1 MTIDRRRALALFGL
15 GGASAAGEAM
25 AAAPRGLFAGR
36 AAFLHG
42 VASGDPL
49 EDRVVLW
56 TRITAEA
63 TTAPIAVRWD
73 VATDPAFKAIVR
85 QGQATAVA
93 ARDHTV
99 KVDVTGLKP
108 ATDYFY
114 RFRYVRKG
122 KPFGKA
128 VGGRTRTLPKGPVRD
143 VVLAVASCSL
153 YPNGYFN
160 AYDAIAKLP
169 RVDAVLHLGDYIYE
183 YGAAPDD
190 YGMTS
195 PTAKT
200 RVPDP
205 PRELLSL
212 ADYRR
217 RHALYKTDP
226 ALQAAH
232 ARAPW
237 IVVWDDHETADN
249 AWIGGAENHQPGPVS
264 QGGEGDWAKRKAAG
278 IKAYYEWMPIR
289 EPAPGTLPEASWRRF
304 QFGDVATLLMTE
316 TRLTARTHQL
326 DYGRDLAGA
335 DGKPD
340 LAAFAAKLA
349 DPDRR
354 MMGQGQEQW
363 LAREIDASMKAGTAW
378 QVLGNQVVMARVVPP
393 DLKATMGEAAYA
405 ALLAKLPAYV
415 VKPVEESRAL
425 SQAGLPG
432 NLDAWDG
439 YPADRARVHDIFKAY
454 KARPVVL
461 SGDSHAFWVN
471 ELWDDAGS
479 ARVAAEFGVTSVTS
493 PGYGDYLP
501 GAPLDMAY
509 AARNKEVKFTDQA
522 AKGFLLLTLEHG
534 RATGELIAVSTIL
547 DPQYQTRVL
556 KRFVVTPGD
565 GGGVKALAEG

>member
-15 GGASAAGEAM
+15 GGAGAAGEAM
-25 AAAPRGLFAGR
+25 AATPRALFAGR

-49 EDRVVLW
+49 DDRVVLW

-63 TTAPIAVRWD
+63 TTAPIAVLWE
-73 VATDPAFKAIVR
+73 VASDPAFKTIVR
-85 QGQATAVA
+85 HGQVTAISV
-93 ARDHTV
+93 RDYTV
-99 KVDVTGLKP
+99 KVDVTGLEP
-108 ATDYFY
+108 ATDYYY
-114 RFRYVRKG
+114 RFRYLRNG
-122 KPFGKA
+122 KPFGKGA
-128 VGGRTRTLPKGPVRD
+128 SGRTRTLPKGATRD
-143 VVLAVASCSL
+143 VVLAVVSCAL

-160 AYDAIAKLP
+160 AYDAIARLP

-190 YGMTS
+190 YGMAS

-205 PRELLSL
+205 PREILSL
-212 ADYRR
+212 DDYRR

-237 IVVWDDHETADN
+237 IAVWDDHETADN
-249 AWIGGAENHQPGPVS
+249 SWMGGAENHQPAT
-264 QGGEGDWAKRKAAG
+264 EGDWAKRKAAG

-289 EPAPGTLPEASWRRF
+289 EPAAGTLPEASWRRF

-326 DYGRDLAGA
+326 DYGQDLPVK

-340 LAAFAAKLA
+340 FAAFAVKLK

-363 LAREIDASMKAGTAW
+363 LAREVDASTKAGTAW
-378 QVLGNQVVMARVVPP
+378 QVLGNQVVMGRVVPP
-393 DLKATMGEAAYA
+393 DLKATMGDAAYGA
-405 ALLAKLPAYV
+405 FLAKLPTAIA
-415 VKPVEESRAL
+415 KLVEEARGL
-425 SQAGLPG
+425 SLAGAPG

-439 YPADRARVHDIFKAY
+439 YPADRSRVYDIFKAG
-454 KARPVVL
+454 KARPIVL
-461 SGDSHAFWVN
+461 AGDSHAFWAN
-471 ELWDDAGS
+471 ELWDDAGTT
-479 ARVAAEFGVTSVTS
+479 RVAAEFGVTSVTS

-501 GAPLDMAY
+501 GAPLGPAY
-509 AARNKEVKFTDQA
+509 VTRNKEVKFTDQG

-547 DPQYQTRVL
+547 DTKYQTQVL

-565 GGGVKALAEG
+565 EGGVKPLAEA

>member
-15 GGASAAGEAM
+15 GGAGAAGQAM
-25 AAAPRGLFAGR
+25 AAKPRAMFAGPAR
-36 AAFLHG
+36 FLHG

-49 EDRVVLW
+49 DDRVVLW

-73 VATDPAFKAIVR
+73 VATDPAFKTIVR

-93 ARDHTV
+93 ARDYTV

-108 ATDYFY
+108 ATDYHY
-114 RFRYVRKG
+114 RFRYVKNG
-122 KPFGKA
+122 KPFGKGVA
-128 VGGRTRTLPKGPVRD
+128 GRTRTLPKGNVQD
-143 VVLAVASCSL
+143 VVLAVASCAL
-153 YPNGYFN
+153 HPNGYFN
-160 AYDAIAKLP
+160 AYDAIARLP

-183 YGAAPDD
+183 YGAAADD
-190 YGMTS
+190 YGMAS

-205 PRELLSL
+205 PREIVSL
-212 ADYRR
+212 DDYRR
-217 RHALYKTDP
+217 RHAQYKTDP

-249 AWIGGAENHQPGPVS
+249 SWLAGAGNHQPKT
-264 QGGEGDWAKRKAAG
+264 EGDWVKRKAGAL
-278 IKAYYEWMPIR
+278 KAYYEWMPIR
-289 EPAPGTLPEASWRRF
+289 EPAAGTLPEASWRRF

-316 TRLTARTHQL
+316 TRLTARSHQL
-326 DYGRDLAGA
+326 DYGHDLPVK

-340 LAAFAAKLA
+340 FAAFAAKLA

-363 LAREIDASMKAGTAW
+363 LAREIDASTKAGTAW

-393 DLKATMGEAAYA
+393 DLKGIMGEQPYA
-405 ALLAKLPAYV
+405 DMMATLSPYVAKL
-415 VKPVEESRAL
+415 VEQGRGLAL
-425 SQAGLPG
+425 AGVPG

-439 YPADRARVHDIFKAY
+439 YPADRARVYDIFKAG
-454 KARPVVL
+454 KARPIVL
-461 SGDSHAFWVN
+461 AGDSHAFWVN
-471 ELWDDAGS
+471 ELWDDAGVT
-479 ARVAAEFGVTSVTS
+479 RVAAEFGVTSVTS
-493 PGYGDYLP
+493 PGYSDYMP
-501 GAPLDMAY
+501 SAPLDQAY
-509 AARNKEVKFTDQA
+509 VARNKEVKFTDQG

-547 DPQYQTRVL
+547 DPTYQTRVV

-565 GGGVKALAEG
+565 EGGVKALAEG

>member
-15 GGASAAGEAM
+15 GGAGAAGQAM
-25 AAAPRGLFAGR
+25 AATPRGLYEGR
-36 AAFLHG
+36 VAFKHG

-49 EDRVVLW
+49 HDRVVLW
-56 TRITAEA
+56 TRVTAEA
-63 TTAPIAVRWD
+63 TTASIGVRWD
-73 VATDPAFKAIVR
+73 VAVDPGFKTIVR
-85 QGQATAVA
+85 QGHATADA
-93 ARDHTV
+93 GRDHTV

-108 ATDYFY
+108 GTDYFY
-114 RFRYVRKG
+114 RFRHAKA
-122 KPFGKA
+122 GKA
-128 VGGRTRTLPKGPVRD
+128 VGKGVTGRTRTLTQGPTSD
-143 VVLAVASCSL
+143 VVLAVVSCAL
-153 YPNGYFN
+153 YPQGYFN
-160 AYDAIAKLP
+160 AYDAIAKLA

-190 YGMTS
+190 YGMAS

-205 PRELLSL
+205 PREILTL

-249 AWIGGAENHQPGPVS
+249 SWLAGAENHQPAT
-264 QGGEGDWAKRKAAG
+264 EGDWSKRKAAG

-289 EPAPGTLPEASWRRF
+289 EPAAGALPEAIWRRF

-316 TRLTARTHQL
+316 TRLTARSHQL
-326 DYGRDLAGA
+326 DYGRDLAGP

-340 LAAFAAKLA
+340 FAAFAVKLK

-363 LAREIDASMKAGTAW
+363 LAREVDASVKAGVAW
-378 QVLGNQVVMARVVPP
+378 QVLGNQVVMGRVFNP
-393 DLKATMGEAAYA
+393 DLKATMGDAPYA
-405 ALLAKLPAYV
+405 ALLARLPAYV
-415 VKPVEESRAL
+415 AKLVEQSRAL
-425 SQAGLPG
+425 SAVDTPG

-439 YPADRARVHDIFKAY
+439 YPADRARVYDIFKAG
-454 KARPVVL
+454 KARPIVL
-461 SGDSHAFWVN
+461 AGDSHAFWVN
-471 ELWDDAGS
+471 ELWDDAGVT
-479 ARVAAEFGVTSVTS
+479 RVAAEFGVTSVTS
-493 PGYGDYLP
+493 PGYGDYVTD
-501 GAPLDMAY
+501 APLDA
-509 AARNKEVKFTDQA
+509 AFVARNKEVKFTDQA
-522 AKGFLLLTLEHG
+522 AKGYLLLTLEHG
-534 RATGELIAVSTIL
+534 KATGELVAVSTIL
-547 DPQYQTRVL
+547 EPKYETRVL

-565 GGGVKALAEG
+565 EGGVKAVAEG